1 MILPE
6 LNVLTPASLVEALQ
20 MRVAYPEAKPL
31 AGGTD
36 LLVLM
41 KQRLVETGALIDLG
55 RLPELQTISVVG
67 EELVIGPGVTLSE
80 IGESALIRQRFS
92 ALSEAALS
100 VASPN
105 LRNMGTIGG
114 NLCLAPRCFY
124 YNQSRFWRSTIGNC
138 LKTGGTE
145 CFAVPGSH
153 RCYACFPAD
162 CPPALIALGARISLA
177 RWYEGDVEERSIPL
191 EDLYR
196 DDGQKPLALAADEL
210 VTAIHLPLHEGLRSA
225 YGKYRRRAAID
236 FPLAGVAV
244 AFTLEGRKFKNIRVV
259 LGALA
264 SAPITAREA
273 MALLEGQEYEEKML
287 QEAMERISRGTHPVK
302 NQPGSPE
309 HRRRMVRIL
318 FRRAVEKLMDQ

>member
-6 LNVLTPASLVEALQ
+6 LNVLTPTSLAEALQ
-20 MRVAYPEAKPL
+20 MKVAYPEAQPL

-55 RLPELQTISVVG
+55 RLPELQTIDMVG
-67 EELVIGPGVTLSE
+67 EHLVIGAGVTLRE
-80 IGESALIRQRFS
+80 VGENALIGKLFP
-92 ALSEAALS
+92 ALSEAARS

-114 NLCLAPRCFY
+114 NICLSPRCLY
-124 YNQSRFWRSTIGNC
+124 YNQSRFWRSTVGVC

-153 RCYACFPAD
+153 RCYACFSAD

-177 RWYEGDVEERSIPL
+177 RWYGGDVEERIIPL
-191 EDLYR
+191 EDLYW
-196 DDGQKPLALAADEL
+196 DDGQTPLVLATDEL
-210 VTAIHLPLHEGLRSA
+210 VTAIHLPLREGLRSA

-244 AFTLEGRKFKNIRVV
+244 AFSLEGRKFKNIRVV

-264 SAPITAREA
+264 SAPISAREA
-273 MALLEGQEYEEKML
+273 MALLEGQEYGEKIL
-287 QEAMERISRGTHPVK
+287 QEAMERVSRGTHPVK

-309 HRRRMVRIL
+309 HRRHMARIL
-318 FRRAVEKLMDQ
+318 FRRTVEKLMDQ

>member
-6 LNVLTPASLVEALQ
+6 LNVLTPTSLAEALR
-20 MRVAYPEAKPL
+20 MRVDCPEATPL

-36 LLVLM
+36 LLVLL
-41 KQRLVETGALIDLG
+41 KQRLVETGTLIDLG
-55 RLPELQTISVVG
+55 RLPELKTFGLAGQ
-67 EELVIGPGVTLSE
+67 ELVIGAGVTLSE
-80 IGESALIRQRFS
+80 VGESALIKQHFS
-92 ALSEAALS
+92 ALSEAAHS
-100 VASPN
+100 VGSPN

-145 CFAVPGSH
+145 CFAVPGSR
-153 RCYACFPAD
+153 RCYACYSAD
-162 CPPALIALGARISLA
+162 CPPVLIALGTNVKVA
-177 RWYEGDVEERSIPL
+177 RWCDGQVEERVIAL

-196 DDGQKPLALAADEL
+196 DDGLKPMTLANGEL
-210 VTAIHLPLHEGLRSA
+210 VTAIHLPLREGLRSA

-244 AFTLEGRKFKNIRVV
+244 AFTLEGERFRNIRLV

-264 SAPITAREA
+264 SAPILARET
-273 MALLEGQEYEEKML
+273 MALLEGQVYEEKIL
-287 QEAMERISRGTHPVK
+287 QEATELVSRGTHPVK

-309 HRRRMVRIL
+309 HRRRMARIL
-318 FRRAVEKLMDQ
+318 FRRTVEKLMDQ